1 MDAFSLTKYLV
12 LLIGG
17 ILLLGLETILP
28 GGVVGFIGCLALVG
42 AAVVGFALPAPWGM
56 INLVGILILAIL
68 TVAIW
73 IRYFPRSVVGRMLTL
88 QQDTKTYK
96 SANALTELTGLE
108 GVAQSTLRPAGIARI
123 DGKRVD
129 VVAEGNWIE
138 EGSAIRVIQVEGNH
152 VTVRE
157 IPAS

>member
-1 MDAFSLTKYLV
+1 MEDFPLTKYLV

-42 AAVVGFALPAPWGM
+42 AAVVGFALPEPWGM
-56 INLVGILILAIL
+56 VNMAGILVLAIL

-88 QQDTKTYK
+88 QQDTKSYK
-96 SANALTELTGLE
+96 SANALTELVGLE

-123 DGKRVD
+123 NGKRVD
-129 VVAEGNWIE
+129 VTAEGSWIE
-138 EGSAIRVIQVEGNH
+138 AGSPVKVVRVEGNH

-157 IPAS
+157 IRAA